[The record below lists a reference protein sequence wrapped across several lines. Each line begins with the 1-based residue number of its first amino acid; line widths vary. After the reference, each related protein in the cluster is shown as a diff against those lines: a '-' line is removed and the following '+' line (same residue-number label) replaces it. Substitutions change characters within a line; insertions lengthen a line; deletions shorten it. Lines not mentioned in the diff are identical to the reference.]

1 MFKRV
6 LVANRGEIA
15 VRIIRALREMKI
27 ESVAVYSTADRDS
40 LHVKL
45 ADIAVC
51 IGGPQPTDSYL
62 NIQNIVSAAVLS
74 GAEAVHPGFGFLS
87 ENTDFARV
95 CAECGLVLIG
105 PKAENVELMGNK
117 SNARKAMQDH
127 GIPVVPGSQQ
137 AIEDSHEALQ
147 VAKQIGYPV
156 MLKAAAGGGGKGIR
170 EIANEKQLLEKFD
183 QAQQETKL
191 SFDDQDMYLEKII
204 TDPKHVE
211 VQVIRDKFGN
221 VVAFPER
228 DCSLQRNHQKM
239 VEESPC
245 PVIDESER
253 HYLMSLAAKAADA
266 IDYLNTGTF
275 EFLMDKD
282 HNFYFMEM
290 NTRLQ
295 VEHPITEMV
304 TGFDIVKLQLIVAA
318 GEKLPISQKDVKVN
332 GTSIECRINA
342 EDPTMN
348 FMPQA
353 GLIKS
358 IHFPV
363 GCLGARVDSGVD
375 SGSVISPFYDSMI
388 AKLIA
393 HGKNRHEA
401 LSIMDRMLDEF
412 TIDGIKTNAQY
423 HKALL
428 HTPTVLQGMAN
439 TEFIEKK
446 FAPVWQ
452 QLVKEEE
459 TK

>member
-1 MFKRV
+1 
-6 LVANRGEIA
+6 
-15 VRIIRALREMKI
+15 
-27 ESVAVYSTADRDS
+27 
-40 LHVKL
+40 
-45 ADIAVC
+45 
-51 IGGPQPTDSYL
+51 
-62 NIQNIVSAAVLS
+62 
-74 GAEAVHPGFGFLS
+74 
-87 ENTDFARV
+87 
-95 CAECGLVLIG
+95 
-105 PKAENVELMGNK
+105 
-117 SNARKAMQDH
+117 
-127 GIPVVPGSQQ
+127 
-137 AIEDSHEALQ
+137 
-147 VAKQIGYPV
+147 
-156 MLKAAAGGGGKGIR
+156 
-170 EIANEKQLLEKFD
+170 
-183 QAQQETKL
+183 
-191 SFDDQDMYLEKII
+191 
-204 TDPKHVE
+204 
-211 VQVIRDKFGN
+211 
-221 VVAFPER
+221 
-228 DCSLQRNHQKM
+228 
-239 VEESPC
+239 ESPC